1 MSMTAE
7 AFPPKI
13 SADVASYATLWLV
26 CHPAAAW
33 PLVLLMPS
41 PIPLGEPPQGRQWVG
56 KLSTVD
62 AG

>member
-41 PIPLGEPPQGRQWVG
+41 PIPLGEPPQGRQCVDE
-56 KLSTVD
+56 LLTVD